1 MIKTG
6 TMKKGIAR
14 PQLAIRPHVDVAV
27 PGCAMVLAAGLGKR
41 MRPLTATR
49 PKPLVEVAG
58 RTLLDR
64 ALDRVEA
71 AGISAAVV
79 NAHYFADQIDAALAA
94 RKGPLSIRPSDE
106 RAMLLETGGGVTKAL
121 PLIDADPFYV
131 INADNLWVDGS
142 ADTLRL
148 LAQRWNPEQM
158 DALLLLVPLARANG
172 YEGRGDF
179 HMDPHGVIAPRGE
192 VRIAPFVFSGVQLI
206 SKALFEGET
215 PEPFSMWRAWNK
227 ALARGRLY
235 GAVHQG
241 LWFHVGT
248 PASIGETESLLAEV

>member
-1 MIKTG
+1 MN
-6 TMKKGIAR
+6 AR
-14 PQLAIRPHVDVAV
+14 PQLAIRPHVAV
-27 PGCAMVLAAGLGKR
+27 EVPAAAMVLAAGLGKR

-49 PKPLVEVAG
+49 PKPLIEVAG

-71 AGISAAVV
+71 AGVTTAVV
-79 NAHYFADQIDAALAA
+79 NAHYFADQIDAAIKSRRGGMTL
-94 RKGPLSIRPSDE
+94 KVSDE
-106 RAMLLETGGGVTKAL
+106 RAQLLETGGGVAKAL

-131 INADNLWVDGS
+131 VNSDNMWIDGS

-148 LAQRWNPEQM
+148 LAQRWNPAQM

-179 HMDPHGVIAPRGE
+179 HMDAMGLVRPRGD
-192 VRIAPFVFSGVQLI
+192 VRVAPFVYSGLQI
-206 SKALFEGET
+206 IGRHLFDGE
-215 PEPFSMWRAWNK
+215 PVEPFSMWRAWNK
-227 ALARGRLY
+227 ALANDRLY

-248 PASIGETESLLAEV
+248 PASVGETEDLLANA